1 MFFSAA
7 SANAVSLYWGKTPVK
22 SSSTATCIAFA
33 GNAMRLLNA
42 QNIRKSPDEVVGTLG
57 GTYASITCVPTPG
70 NATAMVMVAGE
81 NGSETMRFRDA
92 LRNKVAGM
100 IKFDDND

>member
-1 MFFSAA
+1 MTQKLTVVLGLHAFCAA

-42 QNIRKSPDEVVGTLG
+42 QNIRKSPDEVAGTLG
-57 GTYASITCVPTPG
+57 GTT
-70 NATAMVMVAGE
+70 
-81 NGSETMRFRDA
+81 
-92 LRNKVAGM
+92 LR
-100 IKFDDND
+100 